1 MRGKLMQAPQ
11 SRSRV
16 VLVAAP
22 LRLISGLRTSLWD
35 PSPRGKP
42 MKLIVS
48 TLSLFVLVFMTGSII
63 FAVTEALAPQVLS
76 TNAKA
81 EVLWD

>member
-1 MRGKLMQAPQ
+1 
-11 SRSRV
+11 
-16 VLVAAP
+16 
-22 LRLISGLRTSLWD
+22 
-35 PSPRGKP
+35 

>member
-22 LRLISGLRTSLWD
+22 LRLISGLRTNVWD
-35 PSPRGKP
+35 PSPRGEP